1 MILDIHSHNK
11 IAGKHKIVNLSP
23 ENYIAIDKPN
33 QFYSIGVHPWN
44 INHDA
49 DKMLDILVSVAHH
62 ENIIAIGETGIDLA
76 KSSAPLFRQLIV
88 FKRHIELSELLQK
101 PLIIHNVKAHD
112 IIIGLRKDLK
122 PSMPWIIHGFR
133 NKPSVAKMLIDAGL
147 YLSFGEKFNIDSLQ
161 ITPNERILAETDES
175 ESSIDEIIAKLTD
188 ASKKNIRELVIQN
201 AKLIFQI

>member
-44 INHDA
+44 IDHDA

-62 ENIIAIGETGIDLA
+62 ENIIAIGETGIDLV

-175 ESSIDEIIAKLTD
+175 GSSIDEIIAKLTD